1 MIPNAWFYKLRD
13 MTKKSSRTHFSSHQP
28 TKKTTQTR
36 PASSPKPPISQP
48 RQSYYF
54 TRQPA
59 GSTKPPA
66 DSCFLDPPRTSPRR
80 RSRRKTVYRPSP
92 TSELD
97 SDVPELW
104 SSSTTQSSSD
114 IVFDVNGRSQTE
126 ELSVS
131 ELDLPPILTKLPG
144 KSRNSGGEEE
154 TEIGSVCI
162 KTRTGVKLRGNS
174 PRIGNRKLQ
183 SRGRK
188 SLSSS
193 PAGGKPSKQSFS
205 GSFAVVKASFDP
217 EKDFRESMMEMIV
230 ENKIK
235 DSKDLEELLAC
246 YLSLNS
252 GEYHG
257 HIIEAFQHIW
267 FNIYSHSSIKH
278 FAKNKTCVRSHD

>member
-1 MIPNAWFYKLRD
+1 MGNHRFRLSNMIPNAWFYKIRD
-13 MTKKSSRTHFSSHQP
+13 MTNKSSRTHSSSHQP

-36 PASSPKPPISQP
+36 PACSPKPPISQP

-66 DSCFLDPPRTSPRR
+66 DSCFLDPPRTSPRL

-92 TSELD
+92 MSESN

-104 SSSTTQSSSD
+104 SPATTLSSSD
-114 IVFDVNGRSQTE
+114 IVFDVNGRSQME

-144 KSRNSGGEEE
+144 KSRNSGE
-154 TEIGSVCI
+154 TEVGSVCV

-174 PRIGNRKLQ
+174 PRIGNPKVQ

-188 SLSSS
+188 SSSSS

-205 GSFAVVKASFDP
+205 GSLAVVKASFDP

-235 DSKDLEELLAC
+235 SSKDLEELLAC

-267 FNIYSHSSIKH
+267 SDIYSHSSIKL
-278 FAKNKTCVRSHD
+278 